1 MLNQKKVIDAL
12 LFLEAIFTR
21 LASLM
26 VRFFWAIGRGLWS
39 LVYGRR
45 GPSLLSHKEIYA
57 KNLFSHGADF
67 GRGWLGRGLY
77 IRRVGRLNSCR
88 HLRVGQ
94 GKEVVR

>member
-1 MLNQKKVIDAL
+1 MLNRRKAIDAL

-26 VRFFWAIGRGLWS
+26 VRSFWAIGRGLWS
-39 LVYGRR
+39 LAFGRR

-57 KNLFSHGADF
+57 KNIFAHGADF

-77 IRRVGRLNSCR
+77 IRRIGRHNSYR
-88 HLRVGQ
+88 HIRVGQ
-94 GKEVVR
+94 D